1 MTAED
6 WIDVLRLIPEAEHG
20 KLVIVLQ
27 NGTELCVDIIIRF
40 EPQFLVLRGRQ
51 GGTIEESRAFFVP
64 YDQMLCL
71 RLDRVVKVE
80 EIQEFFGTPSETLMP
95 APSREAAIVPAANI
109 PTANVPTD
117 PAVASRLLLE
127 RIRQMRANSA
137 PRYSN

>member
-6 WIDVLRLIPEAEHG
+6 WIDMIRLVPEAEHG
-20 KLVIVLQ
+20 KLVIVLK
-27 NGTELCVDIIIRF
+27 NGTELCIDTIIRY
-40 EPQFLVLRGRQ
+40 EPQYLVLRGRQ

-71 RLDRVVKVE
+71 RIDRVVKVE

-95 APSREAAIVPAANI
+95 TPSREAPILPAANI
-109 PTANVPTD
+109 PAVAVPTD

>member
-6 WIDVLRLIPEAEHG
+6 WIDVIRLIPEVEHV
-20 KLVIVLQ
+20 KLAVILQ
-27 NGTELCVDIIIRF
+27 NGTELCVDTIIRY
-40 EPQFLVLRGRQ
+40 ERQFLVLRGRQ

-95 APSREAAIVPAANI
+95 TPSREAAIVPAANI

>member
-1 MTAED
+1 MTAEE
-6 WIDVLRLIPEAEHG
+6 WSDVIRLIPEAEHG

-27 NGTELCVDIIIRF
+27 NGTELCVDTIIRY
-40 EPQFLVLRGRQ
+40 ESQFLVLRGRQ
-51 GGTIEESRAFFVP
+51 GGTVEEARAFFVP

-71 RLDRVVKVE
+71 RLDRIVKVE
-80 EIQEFFGTPSETLMP
+80 EIQEFFGTPSEALMP
-95 APSREAAIVPAANI
+95 VPLRELPIIPAANQSI
-109 PTANVPTD
+109 TNVPTD